1 MILCFQIESKLTA
14 YIDTVAA
21 NWTHNARVITRSWLK
36 EGLKSRCVTRDL
48 KWGVPVPHKGFENK
62 VFYVWF
68 DAVLGYQSI
77 TKKYTKEYRQW
88 WQPTDENVKIDFFQ
102 FMAKDNVPFH
112 SVVLPSMLLGMKQNY
127 TKVTHIM
134 ATEYLNYED
143 GKFSKSRGIGVFG
156 NDAQDTGIPADVWR
170 FYLAAARPE
179 AQDSSFS
186 WNDLVARNN
195 SELLNNLGNFINRA
209 LVFCEKNFNSIIGEI
224 QLTDDEETLLA
235 LINREL
241 KGYILSM
248 EKAKMRDGVR
258 HTLSISRHGNQYLQS
273 QQPWTMLKGSDEQKK
288 RAATVI
294 AFSCNIACILA
305 SLLFPFMP
313 DTARTICNQLNIKRI
328 QLNPE

>member
-1 MILCFQIESKLTA
+1 MDVVTPS
-14 YIDTVAA
+14 
-21 NWTHNARVITRSWLK
+21 WTHNARVITKAWLK
-36 EGLKSRCVTRDL
+36 EGLKSRCITRDL
-48 KWGVPVPHKGFENK
+48 KWGVPVPLEGFENK

-68 DAVLGYQSI
+68 DAVLGYISI
-77 TKKYTKEYRQW
+77 TSRYTKEWKQW
-88 WQPTDENVKIDFFQ
+88 WQPKNPDVHIDLFQ

-112 SVVLPSMLLGMKQNY
+112 SVVMPSMLLAMNEKF

-170 FYLAAARPE
+170 YYLAAARPE

-209 LVFCEKNFNSIIGEI
+209 LVFCEKNFNSTISAIALSDVE
-224 QLTDDEETLLA
+224 LNLLA

-241 KGYILSM
+241 KGYIASM
-248 EKAKMRDGVR
+248 EKAKLRDGIR
-258 HTLSISRHGNQYLQS
+258 HTMSISRHGNQYLQS
-273 QQPWTMLKGSDEQKK
+273 QQPWSLLKGTKEEREQ
-288 RAATVI
+288 AAMI
-294 AFSCNIACILA
+294 ISFSCNIAC
-305 SLLFPFMP
+305 
-313 DTARTICNQLNIKRI
+313 KY
-328 QLNPE
+328 

>member
-1 MILCFQIESKLTA
+1 MFQIESQLTA

-21 NWTHNARVITRSWLK
+21 NWTHNARVITRSWLR
-36 EGLKSRCVTRDL
+36 EGLKPRCVTRDL

-88 WQPTDENVKIDFFQ
+88 WQPTDANVKIDLFQ

-112 SVVLPSMLLGMKQNY
+112 SVVLPSMLLGMKQKY

-170 FYLAAARPE
+170 FYLATARPE

-241 KGYILSM
+241 KGYISSM

-313 DTARTICNQLNIKRI
+313 DTARTICNQLNIQRI

>member
-1 MILCFQIESKLTA
+1 MQVESKLTA
-14 YIDTVAA
+14 YIDTVAP
-21 NWTHNARVITRSWLK
+21 NWTNNARVITRSWLK
-36 EGLKSRCVTRDL
+36 EGLRPRCVTRDL
-48 KWGVPVPHKGFENK
+48 KWGVSVPHEGFEQK

-88 WQPTDENVKIDFFQ
+88 WQPTDKNVKIDLFQ

-112 SVVLPSMLLGMKQNY
+112 SVVLPSMMLGMKQEY

-170 FYLAAARPE
+170 FYLASARPE
-179 AQDSSFS
+179 GQDSSFS
-186 WNDLVARNN
+186 WDDLMARNN

-209 LVFCEKNFNSIIGEI
+209 LMFCEKNYNSTIGDI
-224 QLTDDEETLLA
+224 RLNDDDVTLVA
-235 LINREL
+235 LINREI
-241 KGYILSM
+241 KGYIAAM
-248 EKAKMRDGVR
+248 EKAKMRDGIR
-258 HTLSISRHGNQYLQS
+258 HTLAISRHGNQYLQF
-273 QQPWTMLKGSDEQKK
+273 QEPWKLLKGTDEQKE
-288 RAATVI
+288 RAVTVI
-294 AFSCNIACILA
+294 GLSCNISCILA

-313 DTARTICNQLNIKRI
+313 QTARTIWTQVNVEHIR
-328 QLNPE
+328 LNPE